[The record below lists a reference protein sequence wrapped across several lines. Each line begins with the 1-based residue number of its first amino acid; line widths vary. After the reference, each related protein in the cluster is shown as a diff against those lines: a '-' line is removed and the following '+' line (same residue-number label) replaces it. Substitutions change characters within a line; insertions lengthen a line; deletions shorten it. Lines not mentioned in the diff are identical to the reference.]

1 MGGSHL
7 LRVEGERVG
16 GRIMR
21 GADRGGCCGIIKKAA
36 EMAPSSSHSVRIRG
50 SPEHAQAL

>member
-1 MGGSHL
+1 MGAHL

-36 EMAPSSSHSVRIRG
+36 EMAPSSSHSVWIRG